1 MPLVRCMELNQQ
13 RRNINFLSGIAKSD
27 YYVSRVF
34 RR

>member
-1 MPLVRCMELNQQ
+1 MPLVGYMQLNQQ
-13 RRNINFLSGIAKSD
+13 RHNLNFFSGIAKSD